1 MIMHYILLIKVQSNY
16 MSNLQKQLFRNLKV
30 VNFLVS
36 LSFLLI
42 NKHYFQLN
50 VKQEL
55 LFSNLIEKILLIN

>member
-1 MIMHYILLIKVQSNY
+1 MIMRYILLIKVQSNY

-30 VNFLVS
+30 VNFLVN

-50 VKQEL
+50 VKLEL
-55 LFSNLIEKILLIN
+55 LSSNLQEKILLIN